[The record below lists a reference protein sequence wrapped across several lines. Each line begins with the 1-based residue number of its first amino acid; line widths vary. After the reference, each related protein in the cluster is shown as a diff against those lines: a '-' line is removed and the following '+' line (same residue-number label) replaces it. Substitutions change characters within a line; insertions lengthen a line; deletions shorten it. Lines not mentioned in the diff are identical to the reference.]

1 MKKLLVILFSIM
13 LLSVLTSLNYLKAQ
27 NVKES
32 SYKPV
37 VEKESFNATMNKLI
51 SEKQTYMKRQM
62 NLLEERYDLSNKVS
76 SDVTMSRGKPI
87 QVGIRVKLPDG
98 VESFEDLAKMK
109 PEEIKG
115 KGLFPMGFMPL
126 PHVKH
131 EAGGQVFPQMHIDEI
146 RRQEGRDLTRFD
158 IEYDLPEHFLPEF
171 PPAIFLT
178 TRPDLGDV
186 SQGQI
191 VTINNYYQ
199 LFNGILTP
207 KQLDGLRLLVT
218 AFPQQ
223 EFNMTADRKTKLPSR
238 GVTCFDCHVNGH
250 TNATFHLEQSVRPQ
264 EYRSRVDTPSLRGV
278 NIQRLFGSK
287 RALKTVE
294 DFTEFEQR
302 GAYFDGDTVIAV
314 KKGVNVLERA
324 SQVHAMAELE
334 QILDFPPAPKLDM
347 FGKLIKEK
355 ATSDELKGEELFF
368 GKAKCA
374 ACHTP
379 PYYTDNTMYDLK
391 VERFYKNQLIN
402 GKMAFAEG
410 PIKNFPLRG
419 LKDSPPYLH
428 DGRLLTIDDTVEFF
442 NLILELKLTKVEK
455 TQLTAFLR
463 CL

>member
-1 MKKLLVILFSIM
+1 MKKGVVVFIAVSFFSLLI
-13 LLSVLTSLNYLKAQ
+13 SLHYLKAQ
-27 NVKES
+27 DVKES
-32 SYKPV
+32 SYMPV
-37 VEKESFNATMNKLI
+37 VEKESFNSTMNKLI
-51 SEKQTYMKRQM
+51 SEKPVYMKRQQE
-62 NLLEERYDLSNKVS
+62 LLEERYDLSNKTS
-76 SDVTMSRGKPI
+76 PDVTMSRGKPV
-87 QVGIRVKLPDG
+87 QVGVRVKLPKG
-98 VESFEDLAKMK
+98 IKSFEDLAKMK
-109 PEEIKG
+109 PEEIKE

-126 PHVKH
+126 PHVNH

-146 RRQEGRDLTRFD
+146 KRQEGRDLTRFD

-171 PPAIFLT
+171 PPAIYLT

-186 SQGQI
+186 SKGQL
-191 VTINNYYQ
+191 VTINNYYE

-218 AFPQQ
+218 PFPQQ

-238 GVTCFDCHVNGH
+238 GVTCFDCHANGH
-250 TNATFHLEQSVRPQ
+250 TNGAIHLEQTVRPQ
-264 EYRSRVDTPSLRGV
+264 PYRSRLDTPTLRGV

-302 GAYFDGDTVIAV
+302 GAYFDGDTVIAS
-314 KKGVNVLERA
+314 KKGINILDRGA
-324 SQVHAMAELE
+324 QVHAMAEFQE
-334 QILDFPPAPKLDM
+334 ILDFPPAPKLDI
-347 FGKLIKEK
+347 FGRLIKEK
-355 ATSDELKGEELFF
+355 ATSAELKGEELFF
-368 GKAKCA
+368 GKAKCSQ
-374 ACHTP
+374 CHVP
-379 PYYTDNTMYDLK
+379 PYYTDNLMHDLK

-442 NLILELKLTKVEK
+442 NLILELKLTKDEK
-455 TQLTAFLR
+455 ANLVSFLQ